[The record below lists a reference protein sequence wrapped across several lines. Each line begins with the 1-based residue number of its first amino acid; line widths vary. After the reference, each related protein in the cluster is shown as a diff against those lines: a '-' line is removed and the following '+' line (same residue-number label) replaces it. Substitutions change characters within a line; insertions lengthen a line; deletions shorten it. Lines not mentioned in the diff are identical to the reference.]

1 MSSKVP
7 SPEKNGQ
14 NGDLVVNQS
23 NKRIT
28 ILGRDMSY
36 KDLVNLV
43 QSSLQSSTSM
53 DIAVE
58 VLDKNKAAKQN
69 SAKGKTF
76 DEIVEKP
83 LPQGRMLG
91 HIDNFNQFTWAGHGA
106 FSIVLKAKHRIDR
119 SNYALKVIP
128 NISTM
133 NQLFVAYREVKSLT
147 RLINPHVVRY
157 YTCWMEPNRISV
169 NHAESDI
176 YDEKGFI
183 NLNKIIKR
191 YNLNGDEGTTD
202 EYESEEE
209 EEESEVPSS
218 YSFHELELA
227 LPDRRAQF
235 TNEYLSKN
243 PVSLI
248 IQMELCSSNLK
259 DWLTSCPEEFRDDK
273 PLSLKVEYRKQVRW
287 LFDQIVLGLI
297 AIHENSIIHRD
308 IKPVNIFIHG
318 VGEGNDF
325 YFASGNCTAF
335 GSPRCKNEACYHRLI
350 VKIGDFG
357 LSKVLDDS
365 VPNLEEEKKPLVKAS
380 KGNKEMLTANI
391 GTIFYVA
398 PEVISSTGDRWTKYN
413 EKADIY
419 ALGVVLLQLLHYCK
433 TEMEMVQITEEV
445 KLPEYLYKLWPVEA
459 ELLAK
464 MLSKDPTNRP
474 SALEIKTILSSTSE
488 IINVDCLEVKELREE
503 VESLKEKLDGQRK
516 EADRMRNRIV
526 ELEKLAYKDYN
537 TTLFY
542 S

>member
-7 SPEKNGQ
+7 SPEKIGQ
-14 NGDLVVNQS
+14 NGDLVVNQT
-23 NKRIT
+23 KKKIT

-53 DIAVE
+53 DIAIE
-58 VLDKNKAAKQN
+58 VLDKNKSAKQ
-69 SAKGKTF
+69 SSSKGKAF

-106 FSIVLKAKHRIDR
+106 FSIVLK
-119 SNYALKVIP
+119 S
-128 NISTM
+128 
-133 NQLFVAYREVKSLT
+133 
-147 RLINPHVVRY
+147 
-157 YTCWMEPNRISV
+157 
-169 NHAESDI
+169 ESDI
-176 YDEKGFI
+176 YDERGFV
-183 NLNKIIKR
+183 NLNKIIRR
-191 YNLNGDEGTTD
+191 YNLNSGEGTTD
-202 EYESEEE
+202 EDESEEE
-209 EEESEVPSS
+209 ESEIPSS
-218 YSFHELELA
+218 HSFHEFELA

-273 PLSLKVEYRKQVRW
+273 SLSLKVEYRKQVRW
-287 LFDQIVLGLI
+287 LFDQIVLGLA

-318 VGEGNDF
+318 IGEGSDF
-325 YFASGNCTAF
+325 FFGSGNCMAF
-335 GSPRCKNEACYHRLI
+335 GGNRCKSEACYHRLS

-365 VPNLEEEKKPLVKAS
+365 TSNTVEEKKPLVKSS
-380 KGNKEMLTANI
+380 KKDGEVLTANI

-419 ALGVVLLQLLHYCK
+419 ALGVVLLQLLHYCN
-433 TEMEMVQITEEV
+433 TEMEMVQITEEA
-445 KLPEYLYKLWPVEA
+445 KLPEYLYKFWPVEA
-459 ELLAK
+459 KLLEK
-464 MLSKDPTNRP
+464 MLSKDPNSRP
-474 SALEIKTILSSTSE
+474 SALEIKAVLSATSE
-488 IINVDCLEVKELREE
+488 VINVDCFEVKELRDE
-503 VESLKEKLDGQRK
+503 VESLKEELDGQRR
-516 EADRMRNRIV
+516 EADRMRSRIV
-526 ELEKLAYKDYN
+526 ELERLAHKDYN